1 MKPLTNTL
9 YFTTSTVID
18 WIDIF
23 TRASY
28 RHIIV
33 DSLAYCQHA
42 KGLRIYAWVLMSNHL
57 HMVVSAEDKQTIG
70 DILRDFKKFT
80 NKIIL
85 KTLENDEHES
95 RRTWM
100 LDRFHFAGANNRRIT
115 YYRFWQEGNHVEE
128 IYTSEFLLQKIN
140 YIHQNPVRAE
150 IVARPEDYLYCSGL
164 NYAGEKG
171 LLDVEVIKFYGL

>member
-23 TRASY
+23 TRTSY

-70 DILRDFKKFT
+70 YILRDFKKFT

-85 KTLENDEHES
+85 KT
-95 RRTWM
+95 
-100 LDRFHFAGANNRRIT
+100 FG
-115 YYRFWQEGNHVEE
+115 
-128 IYTSEFLLQKIN
+128 K
-140 YIHQNPVRAE
+140 
-150 IVARPEDYLYCSGL
+150 
-164 NYAGEKG
+164 
-171 LLDVEVIKFYGL
+171 